1 MKINGVLFRDFDR
14 RWVGIENKK
23 NCKKIAKK
31 LKRKKLISPIF
42 GYFFIDKD
50 NGISL
55 KIVGNFEKDNKNK
68 IYINEDYLEDELV
81 IDYEFMQKINLDVE
95 LIDEEIIKHIEGAN
109 IISNKID
116 SEYRNIN
123 NFLETRNFKYLDKFR
138 DERYPD
144 DVETIL
150 ENKEQE
156 IDEYL
161 YVTIEG
167 IMDKRP
173 DLLIARLNDSSEY
186 NKDYIEG
193 DYVAVKYYEDE
204 DKLKIYGHLKRREED

>member
-1 MKINGVLFRDFDR
+1 MRIRGELFRDFDR

-23 NCKKIAKK
+23 ICKKIAKK
-31 LKRKKLISPIF
+31 LKRKHLISPIF
-42 GYFFIDKD
+42 GYIFIDKE

-55 KIVGNFEKDNKNK
+55 RIVGNFERDYKYRIFID
-68 IYINEDYLEDELV
+68 EDYLEDDLV
-81 IDYEFMQKINLDVE
+81 IDYDFMQKIKLDVE
-95 LIDEEIIKHIEGAN
+95 IIDENVIENVEGTN

-116 SEYRNIN
+116 SEYKNIN
-123 NFLETRNFKYLDKFR
+123 NFLSTRDYKYLDKFR

-144 DVETIL
+144 DIEAVL

-156 IDEYL
+156 VDEYL

-173 DLLIARLNDSSEY
+173 DLLIAKLDDSSEY
-186 NKDYIEG
+186 NENYKEG

-204 DKLKIYGHLKRREED
+204 DIVKIYGQLKRREEE